1 MRRPRSQETRSTAA
15 IAILV
20 AGSIGF
26 NYVIT
31 RENLPNSL
39 AAFMGQFELT
49 QTTFLIGINLLFL
62 VLGCFLEAGA
72 VLLIV
77 VPIFIPTVNALDI
90 DIVHFGVIVVMN
102 AMIGLLTPPCG
113 LLLFIVAN
121 IAKEP
126 LGVIVKEIL
135 PFIFVLIVALGIITF
150 WPDFV
155 LYILRQLGYQG

>member
-1 MRRPRSQETRSTAA
+1 M
-15 IAILV
+15 
-20 AGSIGF
+20 
-26 NYVIT
+26 
-31 RENLPNSL
+31 
-39 AAFMGQFELT
+39 
-49 QTTFLIGINLLFL
+49 
-62 VLGCFLEAGA
+62 LGCFLEAGA

-121 IAKEP
+121 ITKEP
-126 LGVIVKEIL
+126 LGLIIKELL

-155 LYILRQLGYQG
+155 LYIPRQLGYQG